1 MTSPS
6 PKKRSVEKWR
16 FLANLKP
23 RQAGLSGPP
32 RHAAFAVFADDA
44 ARGRIAKY

>member
-1 MTSPS
+1 MTSSS

-16 FLANLKP
+16 FLANLEP
-23 RQAGLSGPP
+23 RRGTL
-32 RHAAFAVFADDA
+32 RAAAARGIYRVADDA